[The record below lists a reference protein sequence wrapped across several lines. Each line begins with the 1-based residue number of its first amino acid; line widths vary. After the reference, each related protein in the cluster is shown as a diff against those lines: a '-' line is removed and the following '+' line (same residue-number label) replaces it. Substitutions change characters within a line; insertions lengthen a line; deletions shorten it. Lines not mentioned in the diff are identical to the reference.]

1 MNSIYTRVVS
11 AITQSVC
18 ILQEGVKNAG
28 KKAKVGAIGAAFG
41 LASLTA
47 PSNANADI
55 INNWAQ
61 LMNSSDSQNVQN
73 YDSNNNILGNVTKNG
88 AELTEQNYDIG
99 GLTMDEEDI
108 KISAY
113 LHNSE
118 FSGYP
123 EAWTGAYDRS
133 LLGIEGKPD
142 YWIAVQKIAG
152 YLGETDGSG
161 NLTIAPENN
170 VWTSDDI
177 KFNGTLGA
185 VDEMPGCT
193 DGALYIDD
201 RY

>member
-1 MNSIYTRVVS
+1 
-11 AITQSVC
+11 
-18 ILQEGVKNAG
+18 
-28 KKAKVGAIGAAFG
+28 FG

-73 YDSNNNILGNVTKNG
+73 YGSGYTILGNVTKKG
-88 AELTEQNYDIG
+88 KPLESQDYDIG
-99 GLTMDEEDI
+99 GLTMDEEGI

-133 LLGIEGKPD
+133 LLGIGGKPD

-161 NLTIAPENN
+161 NLTIAPENK

-185 VDEMPGCT
+185 VDEMPGCNSESPVYLDT
-193 DGALYIDD
+193 DIDLVPEPVTVLLLGAGFVGTVLAG
-201 RY
+201 RKKA